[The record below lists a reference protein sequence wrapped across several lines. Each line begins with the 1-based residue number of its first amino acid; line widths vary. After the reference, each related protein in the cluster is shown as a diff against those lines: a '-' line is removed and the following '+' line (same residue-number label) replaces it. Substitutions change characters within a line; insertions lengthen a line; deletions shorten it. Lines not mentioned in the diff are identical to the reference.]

1 MGLSILGLVRRQP
14 PVEAWAQD
22 AGRALGRAFAA
33 QGISTHLEAR
43 RIGPTFI
50 LFEFAPRPPTPAVYA
65 ALLKQAPTAR
75 RLLQVEHATVSERGG
90 RVVVRVP
97 NPQPFA
103 LDHRSIEGDGFNV
116 PLGLTDTGAWDGV
129 DFTVTPH
136 VGIFGASGEG
146 KTTLARALLFHLTRQ
161 NDAQD
166 ARLFVVGRDAGDW
179 QALAG
184 VAHSWGFVRHADAAG
199 VLKWL
204 AAEAERREARGQM
217 TPRLFAVVDDCVT
230 LIQRAPEVG
239 PILDGLSSQAR
250 HGGVHLVI
258 ISQAATREGTGS
270 AILLKNLTR
279 RYVFGS
285 ASAAEAA
292 YSTGRK
298 DTGAQYLVKGEAIS
312 VDGRLTRVVAI
323 PNVTRETPFE
333 AAPGWPMAAPW
344 EGERLTVPPW
354 LSPQPAQPRQPV
366 AQPVATAAG
375 GAYIPTQEPLPPCDA
390 QPVAPVVAT
399 TAWPVSPPRP
409 LTTDEAEDVRRMK
422 REAQMSLNEIT
433 RKVYGYKDGKTWR
446 YIQDALGLTVEEAS

>member
-1 MGLSILGLVRRQP
+1 MSFLGLSLRRQP
-14 PVEAWAQD
+14 PAASWAQD

-50 LFEFAPRPPTPAVYA
+50 LFEFTPRPPTPQVYA
-65 ALLKQAPTAR
+65 ALLKQAPTVR

-103 LDHRSIEGDGFNV
+103 LDHRVIEGDALNV

-129 DFTVTPH
+129 DFAVSPH
-136 VGIFGASGEG
+136 LGIFGASGEG

-161 NDAQD
+161 NDATD
-166 ARLFVVGRDAGDW
+166 VRLFVAGRDAGDW
-179 QALAG
+179 RALET
-184 VAHSWGFVRHADAAG
+184 VAHSWGFVRHTDAAG
-199 VLKWL
+199 VLAWL

-217 TPRLFAVVDDCVT
+217 TPRIVAVVDDCVT
-230 LIQRAPEVG
+230 LIQRSPTVG

-250 HGGVHLVI
+250 HAGVHLVI

-270 AILLKNLTR
+270 AILLRNLTR

-292 YSTGRK
+292 YSTGRR

-312 VDGRLTRVVAI
+312 VDGRLTRVVTI
-323 PNVTRETPFE
+323 PNVTRETAFE
-333 AAPGWPMAAPW
+333 PLPGWPMAAPW
-344 EGERLTVPPW
+344 EADRL
-354 LSPQPAQPRQPV
+354 AQPPIFRQTPV
-366 AQPVATAAG
+366 VPVQTAAPMADDTASVAVFNTGTTGTTGTDGETARIVDVYQRTGSLSATA
-375 GAYIPTQEPLPPCDA
+375 
-390 QPVAPVVAT
+390 
-399 TAWPVSPPRP
+399 
-409 LTTDEAEDVRRMK
+409 
-422 REAQMSLNEIT
+422 RE
-433 RKVYGYKDGKTWR
+433 VFGYKSTDTFRRVK
-446 YIQDALGLTVEEAS
+446 DALMREGVAV